1 MRSFSIYIYIYIYR
15 TALGCVLAPP
25 RDACPVHLHPLIVQM
40 VFKDEITSIIR
51 RLIYDDGFYDHG
63 GHTNEILEDVEEMS

>member
-1 MRSFSIYIYIYIYR
+1 MP
-15 TALGCVLAPP
+15 APP
-25 RDACPVHLHPLIVQM
+25 WDAYPIHLHPLTVQM
-40 VFKDEITSIIR
+40 VFEDESTSTIR